1 MAKIVLDG
9 VAREV
14 SVERSGDTFV
24 VVVDGRRHTLNDVH
38 ATAGT
43 VAFLLDRASHF
54 AHASTG
60 PAGTIVS
67 LGGRNY
73 RWMRESVDTDRPAQ
87 TLGTS
92 GDGRVETP
100 MPGAIIAVHVSA
112 GDRVHAGQPL
122 VVLES
127 MKMHNEITAPI
138 DGVVRRIHCGVGDQ
152 VSFGH
157 VLVEISAEGASE

>member
-14 SVERSGDTFV
+14 SLERGPEGFV
-24 VVVDGRRHTLNDVH
+24 VVVDGRRHTVSDVH

-43 VAFLLDRASHF
+43 VAFLVDRASHF
-54 AHASTG
+54 AHASSG

-73 RWMRESVDTDRPAQ
+73 RWTRESADADRPMSAA
-87 TLGTS
+87 GGS
-92 GDGRVETP
+92 GRIEAP
-100 MPGAIIAVHVSA
+100 MPGTIVAVHVAA
-112 GDRVHAGQPL
+112 GDRVRAGQAM

-138 DGVVRRIHCGVGDQ
+138 DGVVRHVGCRAGEQ
-152 VSFGH
+152 VAFGH
-157 VLVEISAEGASE
+157 VLAEIGTEP